1 MSKKLVIN
9 QYEFEKSGMARFESR
24 NLAFLLV
31 TVMLMT
37 SCAGL
42 NNRQERAGFNNQNKN
57 TKTQGNQL
65 QADQEHA
72 DQAYES
78 ARQLITNGEV
88 DAGVA
93 KLKQL
98 VGLYPENAQYRGMLK
113 VQQGFQISSLLKT
126 AETQSQQKLFNDAAA
141 SYKQVQTLAPDNQR
155 AQEGLRQL
163 VQVQNHTMMLS
174 NAQNAFDRQD
184 DDTALNL
191 LRAILAEDANAL
203 DARALFE
210 KIEEK
215 RNKQITAIPQIKS
228 AFKKT
233 ITLEL
238 KNVPIKTV
246 FELIGKTANINFS
259 YDQELREDIRTSIF
273 VRNATI
279 EDAIQVILTSNQLA
293 KKALNDNTLLIYPIS
308 RSQEYQEQYVRS
320 FYLNSMDAKRAM
332 NMIKT
337 VVKSKDIYIDEKLN
351 TLIMR
356 DTAEAIQIA
365 EKLIA
370 SQDMIEPE
378 VMLEVEVM
386 EINRKNLEAIGIK
399 YPTQVSVGVQ
409 GQSSTTNGV
418 VNTTPGR
425 LTIAELKSF
434 NSGLGVFS
442 VSDPVLALN
451 LLQQD
456 TDTNLLAN
464 PQIRVKNREKA
475 KIHVG
480 DKIPVLTSVAN
491 STGFVSQTVSYIEV
505 GIKLDVEP
513 TILLQN
519 LVSMKVGLEVSNVTD
534 QVKTDSGVLAYTIGS
549 RNANTT
555 LQLKDG
561 ETQIL
566 AGLFRDDSQRISN
579 KVPGL
584 SSLPFIGKLF
594 SDKNNDRRKNEIV
607 LLITPRILH
616 NIAPANAIYTMFPSG
631 VNHTASNIRVVKQA
645 EQAAPVPDVQPVVQT
660 PQALQAERAQVDQ
673 NFSSQLLQPGAE
685 ANNVNAKPNP

>member
-1 MSKKLVIN
+1 M
-9 QYEFEKSGMARFESR
+9 M
-24 NLAFLLV
+24 LL
-31 TVMLMT
+31 T
-37 SCAGL
+37 SCVS
-42 NNRQERAGFNNQNKN
+42 FN
-57 TKTQGNQL
+57 
-65 QADQEHA
+65 ADQEHVSNMQMQ
-72 DQAYES
+72 DSQAYQYAS
-78 ARQLITNGEV
+78 QLIVSGDVE
-88 DAGVA
+88 AGIA
-93 KLKQL
+93 KLQQL
-98 VGLYPENAQYRGMLK
+98 VKLYPENAQYRTMLK
-113 VQQGFQISSLLKT
+113 VHQVSQINNLLKN
-126 AETQSQQKLFNDAAA
+126 AEDKAKLQLYSDAEMFYQQVLVL
-141 SYKQVQTLAPDNQR
+141 SPDNQR
-155 AQEGLRQL
+155 AQDGLRQL
-163 VQVQNHTMMLS
+163 NLVKNHIMLLS
-174 NAQNAFDRQD
+174 NAHTALEKGD
-184 DDTALNL
+184 DDAAQHL
-191 LRAILAEDANAL
+191 LRTILAEDAN
-203 DARALFE
+203 DQSARALFE
-210 KIEEK
+210 QIEDK
-215 RNKQITAIPQIKS
+215 RNKKISAIPQIKT
-228 AFKKT
+228 AYKKP
-233 ITLEL
+233 ISLEL

-246 FELIGKTANINFS
+246 FELIGKAANINFV
-259 YDQELREDIRTSIF
+259 YDQDLRTDLSTSIF
-273 VRNATI
+273 VRDTSI

-293 KKALNDNTLLIYPIS
+293 KKVLNDNTLLIYPLS
-308 RSQEYQEQYVRS
+308 RSPEYQEQYVRS
-320 FYLNSMDAKRAM
+320 FYLNNMDAKRAM

-356 DTAEAIQIA
+356 DTADAIQIA

-370 SQDMIEPE
+370 SQDMLEPE

-399 YPTQVSVGVQ
+399 YPTQMSVGVQ
-409 GQSSTTNGV
+409 GKSTTTDGV
-418 VNTTPGR
+418 VSTTPGR
-425 LTIAELKSF
+425 LTLTELKSF

-491 STGFVSQTVSYIEV
+491 STGFVSQTVSYIDV

-519 LVSMKVGLEVSNVTD
+519 QVSIKVGLEVSNVTD

-549 RNANTT
+549 RNANTI

-584 SSLPFIGKLF
+584 ASLPFIGRLF
-594 SDKNNDRRKNEIV
+594 SDKSNDRRKNEIV

-616 NIAPANAIYTMFPSG
+616 NIAPANAVYTLFPSG
-631 VNHTASNIRVVKQA
+631 VNGGNSHNTNQA
-645 EQAAPVPDVQPVVQT
+645 ETTVPVSQTVPSQT
-660 PQALQAERAQVDQ
+660 PQALQAERARNDQ
-673 NFSSQLLQPGAE
+673 GFSNQLLQPDAE
-685 ANNVNAKPNP
+685 VNDTSVKMNP

>member
-1 MSKKLVIN
+1 MSLTIKNHGKKTSSIKKTALT
-9 QYEFEKSGMARFESR
+9 EKVGFIS
-24 NLAFLLV
+24 LASLLII
-31 TVMLMT
+31 

-42 NNRQERAGFNNQNKN
+42 ISCTSLSSVQNKSVAAGHE
-57 TKTQGNQL
+57 QGES
-65 QADQEHA
+65 D
-72 DQAYES
+72 YET
-78 ARQLITNGEV
+78 AQQMIRAGEV
-88 DAGVA
+88 DAGIA

-98 VGLYPENAQYRGMLK
+98 SDAQPENAQYRSMLK
-113 VQQGFQISSLLKT
+113 TQRQLQIANMLKL
-126 AETQSQQKLFNDAAA
+126 AEVTDINDPQAA
-141 SYKQVQTLAPDNQR
+141 YTNVLALDPNNQR
-155 AQEGLRQL
+155 ALEGLKKL
-163 VQVQNHTMMLS
+163 SLVQNHAMMLA
-174 NAQNAFDRQD
+174 NAQSAIDKQD
-184 DDTALNL
+184 DDTARNL
-191 LRAILAEDANAL
+191 LRAILAEDANYQ
-203 DARALFE
+203 DARVLFE
-210 KIEEK
+210 KIENK
-215 RNKQITAIPQIKS
+215 RIDKITAIPQIKS
-228 AFKKT
+228 AFKKP

-238 KNVPIKTV
+238 KNVTIKTL
-246 FELIGKTANINFS
+246 FELIGKAGNINFS
-259 YDQELREDIRTSIF
+259 FDQDIREDQRTSLF
-273 VRNATI
+273 VRNTSI
-279 EDAIQVILTSNQLA
+279 EDAIQVILMTNQLA
-293 KKALNDNTLLIYPIS
+293 KKVLNDNTMLIYPLS
-308 RSQEYQEQYVRS
+308 RSQEYQEQFVRS

-332 NMIKT
+332 NMIKV
-337 VVKSKDIYIDEKLN
+337 VVKSKDVYIDEKLN

-356 DTAEAIQIA
+356 DTAEAIQMA

-386 EINRKNLEAIGIK
+386 EINRKNLEAIGIQ

-409 GQSSTTNGV
+409 GKSSTTDGV

-425 LTIAELKSF
+425 LTIAELKNF

-442 VSDPVLALN
+442 VSDPLLALN
-451 LLQQD
+451 LLQQA

-491 STGFVSQTVSYIEV
+491 ATGFVSQTVSYIDV

-513 TILLQN
+513 TILLRDE
-519 LVSMKVGLEVSNVTD
+519 VSIKVGLEVSNVTD
-534 QVKTDSGVLAYTIGS
+534 QVRTESGVLAYTIGS

-566 AGLFRDDSQRISN
+566 AGLFRDDSQNISN

-584 SSLPFIGKLF
+584 SSLPFIGRLF

-616 NIAPANAIYTMFPSG
+616 NIAPANAVYTMFPSG
-631 VNHTASNIRVVKQA
+631 INHTGGRAVRAQEQQSLAQQSFAEPLQA
-645 EQAAPVPDVQPVVQT
+645 PITT
-660 PQALQAERAQVDQ
+660 PQNTQAERSQVDQ
-673 NFSSQLLQPGAE
+673 NFANQLLQPGAE
-685 ANNVNAKPNP
+685 SNTANDLRPNP

>member
-1 MSKKLVIN
+1 MNLYRLN
-9 QYEFEKSGMARFESR
+9 NSGMGCSISGNFIV
-24 NLAFLLV
+24 LLTV
-31 TVMLMT
+31 TFMLLT
-37 SCAGL
+37 SCASFDA
-42 NNRQERAGFNNQNKN
+42 E
-57 TKTQGNQL
+57 
-65 QADQEHA
+65 QEHA
-72 DQAYES
+72 SNNMQAQDSQAYEEAS
-78 ARQLITNGEV
+78 QLIVKGDT
-88 DAGVA
+88 DAGIE
-93 KLKQL
+93 KLQQL
-98 VGLYPENAQYRGMLK
+98 VKLYPENAQYRTMLK
-113 VQQGFQISSLLKT
+113 VQQASQINNLLKNAEEKAKLKLYSD
-126 AETQSQQKLFNDAAA
+126 AETL
-141 SYKQVQTLAPDNQR
+141 YKQVLVLVPDNQR
-155 AQEGLRQL
+155 AQDGLRQL
-163 VQVQNHTMMLS
+163 AIVQNHAMKLS
-174 NAQNAFDRQD
+174 NAQTAFEKGD
-184 DDTALNL
+184 DDAAQNL
-191 LRAILAEDANAL
+191 LRSILAEDANNQG
-203 DARALFE
+203 ARTLFE
-210 KIEEK
+210 QIEDK
-215 RNKQITAIPQIKS
+215 HNKKITAIPQIKT
-228 AFKKT
+228 AYKKP

-246 FELIGKTANINFS
+246 FELIGKTANINFI
-259 YDQELREDIRTSIF
+259 YDQELRADLSTSIF
-273 VRNATI
+273 VRNSSI
-279 EDAIQVILTSNQLA
+279 EDVIQVILTSNQLA
-293 KKALNDNTLLIYPIS
+293 KKVLNDNTLLIYPLS

-320 FYLNSMDAKRAM
+320 FYLNNMDAKRAM

-337 VVKSKDIYIDEKLN
+337 VVRSKDIYIDEKLN

-356 DTAEAIQIA
+356 DTVEAIQIA

-370 SQDMIEPE
+370 SQDMLEPE

-399 YPTQVSVGVQ
+399 YPTQMSVGVQ
-409 GQSSTTNGV
+409 GKSTTTDGV
-418 VNTTPGR
+418 VTITPGR
-425 LTIAELKSF
+425 LTLAELKSF

-491 STGFVSQTVSYIEV
+491 STGFVSQTVSYIDV

-519 LVSMKVGLEVSNVTD
+519 QVSIKVGLEVSNVTD

-549 RNANTT
+549 RNANTI

-616 NIAPANAIYTMFPSG
+616 NIAPANAVYTLFPSG
-631 VNHTASNIRVVKQA
+631 VNNGSGSSHSARQTETNTPVSQV
-645 EQAAPVPDVQPVVQT
+645 APVQT

-673 NFSSQLLQPGAE
+673 SFSNQLLQPDAD
-685 ANNVNAKPNP
+685 ANSTSAKTTP

>member
-1 MSKKLVIN
+1 MERFVAGKL
-9 QYEFEKSGMARFESR
+9 
-24 NLAFLLV
+24 LATLILLSSC
-31 TVMLMT
+31 T
-37 SCAGL
+37 SL
-42 NNRQERAGFNNQNKN
+42 NAEQERVSNNM
-57 TKTQGNQL
+57 
-65 QADQEHA
+65 HA
-72 DQAYES
+72 QDSLEYEEAS
-78 ARQLITNGEV
+78 QLIVKGDI
-88 DAGVA
+88 DAGIA
-93 KLKQL
+93 KLQEL
-98 VGLYPENAQYRGMLK
+98 VKVYPENLQYRTMLK
-113 VQQGFQISSLLKT
+113 VQQSFQINALVKT
-126 AETQSQQKLFNDAAA
+126 ADDKSRLKLISEAEAA
-141 SYKQVQTLAPDNQR
+141 YNQVLALAPDNQR
-155 AQEGLRQL
+155 AQDGLRQL
-163 VQVQNHTMMLS
+163 SLLQNHAMMLT
-174 NAQNAFDRQD
+174 NAKSAFDKND
-184 DDTALNL
+184 GDSALNI
-191 LRAILAEDANAL
+191 LRSILAEDAN
-203 DARALFE
+203 DQGARVLFE
-210 KIEEK
+210 QIETE
-215 RNKQITAIPQIKS
+215 RNKKIIAMPQIKT
-228 AFKKT
+228 AYKKPV
-233 ITLEL
+233 TLEL

-246 FELIGKTANINFS
+246 FELIGKTANINFV
-259 YDQELREDIRTSIF
+259 YDQELRHDLSTSIF
-273 VRNATI
+273 VRNSSI

-293 KKALNDNTLLIYPIS
+293 KKVLNDNTLLIYPLS

-337 VVKSKDIYIDEKLN
+337 VVKSKNIYIDEKLN

-356 DTAEAIQIA
+356 DTAEAIQVA

-370 SQDMIEPE
+370 SQDMLEPE

-399 YPTQVSVGVQ
+399 YPTQMSVGVQ
-409 GQSSTTNGV
+409 GKSTTTDGV
-418 VNTTPGR
+418 VNTTAGR

-451 LLQQD
+451 LLQQN

-480 DKIPVLTSVAN
+480 DKIPVLTSIAN
-491 STGFVSQTVSYIEV
+491 STGFVSQTVSYIDV

-519 LVSMKVGLEVSNVTD
+519 QVSIKVGLEVSNVTD

-566 AGLFRDDSQRISN
+566 AGLFRDDSQNVSN

-584 SSLPFIGKLF
+584 SSLPFIGRLF
-594 SDKNNDRRKNEIV
+594 SDKSNDRRKNEIV

-616 NIAPANAIYTMFPSG
+616 NIAPANAVYTLFPSG
-631 VNHTASNIRVVKQA
+631 VSNGGGSSNAARQA
-645 EQAAPVPDVQPVVQT
+645 ETVAPVLQTGATSVQT

-673 NFSSQLLQPGAE
+673 SFSSQLLQPDAE
-685 ANNVNAKPNP
+685 ANSTGAKTSP

>member
-1 MSKKLVIN
+1 MNLYRLN
-9 QYEFEKSGMARFESR
+9 NSGMGRSVSGNFIGL
-24 NLAFLLV
+24 LAASLMLL
-31 TVMLMT
+31 T

-42 NNRQERAGFNNQNKN
+42 NAEQERASNNRQV
-57 TKTQGNQL
+57 Q
-65 QADQEHA
+65 DS
-72 DQAYES
+72 QAYEEAS
-78 ARQLITNGEV
+78 QLIVKG
-88 DAGVA
+88 DIDDGIA

-98 VGLYPENAQYRGMLK
+98 VKLYPENAQYRTMLK
-113 VQQGFQISSLLKT
+113 IQQASQINSLLKN
-126 AETQSQQKLFNDAAA
+126 AEENAKLKLYSDAEVL
-141 SYKQVQTLAPDNQR
+141 YKQVLVLAPDNQR
-155 AQEGLRQL
+155 AQDGLRQL
-163 VQVQNHTMMLS
+163 TIVQNHVMMLT
-174 NAQNAFDRQD
+174 NAQSAFDKGD
-184 DDTALNL
+184 DESAQNL

-203 DARALFE
+203 EVRTLFE
-210 KIEEK
+210 KLEDK
-215 RNKQITAIPQIKS
+215 HNKKITAVPQIKT
-228 AFKKT
+228 AYKKP

-246 FELIGKTANINFS
+246 FELIGKTANINFI
-259 YDQELREDIRTSIF
+259 YDQELRTDLSTSIF
-273 VRNATI
+273 VRNSSI

-293 KKALNDNTLLIYPIS
+293 KKVLNDNTLLIYPLS

-320 FYLNSMDAKRAM
+320 FYLNNMDAKRAM

-370 SQDMIEPE
+370 SQDMLEPE

-399 YPTQVSVGVQ
+399 YPTQMSVGVQ
-409 GQSSTTNGV
+409 GNSTATDGV
-418 VNTTPGR
+418 VSTTPGR
-425 LTIAELKSF
+425 LTLAELKSF

-442 VSDPVLALN
+442 VSDPVLAMN

-491 STGFVSQTVSYIEV
+491 STGFVSQTVSYIDV

-519 LVSMKVGLEVSNVTD
+519 QVSIRVGLEVSNVTD

-549 RNANTT
+549 RNANTI

-566 AGLFRDDSQRISN
+566 AGLFRDDSQRILN

-584 SSLPFIGKLF
+584 ASLPFIGKLF

-616 NIAPANAIYTMFPSG
+616 NIAPANAVYTLFPSG
-631 VNHTASNIRVVKQA
+631 VNSGGGSSHNVRQVETNTPVSQA
-645 EQAAPVPDVQPVVQT
+645 LSVQT
-660 PQALQAERAQVDQ
+660 PQALQAERAQIDQ
-673 NFSSQLLQPGAE
+673 SFSNQLLQPDAE
-685 ANNVNAKPNP
+685 ANGTSAKTNP

>member
-1 MSKKLVIN
+1 MV
-9 QYEFEKSGMARFESR
+9 SGHYIVPFV
-24 NLAFLLV
+24 FLL
-31 TVMLMT
+31 LLT
-37 SCAGL
+37 SCASL
-42 NNRQERAGFNNQNKN
+42 NATQEPASKN
-57 TKTQGNQL
+57 M
-65 QADQEHA
+65 QAQDY
-72 DQAYES
+72 QAYEE
-78 ARQLITNGEV
+78 ANQLIAKG
-88 DAGVA
+88 DSAAGIA
-93 KLKQL
+93 RLQQL
-98 VGLYPENAQYRGMLK
+98 VKSYPENAQYRTTLK
-113 VQQGFQISSLLKT
+113 IQQSSQINVLLKS
-126 AETQSQQKLFNDAAA
+126 ADDKSKLNQLGDAKVAYQQVLA
-141 SYKQVQTLAPDNQR
+141 LAPDNQR
-155 AQEGLRQL
+155 AQDGLRQL
-163 VQVQNHTMMLS
+163 NLLQNHTMMLT
-174 NAQNAFDRQD
+174 NAKSAFDKND
-184 DDTALNL
+184 DDSALNI
-191 LRAILAEDANAL
+191 LRSILAEDAN
-203 DARALFE
+203 DQGARALFE
-210 KIEEK
+210 QIESKQNK
-215 RNKQITAIPQIKS
+215 RITAIPQIKT
-228 AFKKT
+228 AYKKP
-233 ITLEL
+233 ISLEL
-238 KNVPIKTV
+238 KNVPIRTV
-246 FELIGKTANINFS
+246 FELIGKAANINFI
-259 YDQELREDIRTSIF
+259 YDQELRADFNTSIF
-273 VRNATI
+273 VRNSSI

-293 KKALNDNTLLIYPIS
+293 KKVLNDNTLLIYPLS
-308 RSQEYQEQYVRS
+308 LSQEYQEQYVRS
-320 FYLNSMDAKRAM
+320 FYLNSMDAKRAL

-370 SQDMIEPE
+370 SQDMLEPE

-409 GQSSTTNGV
+409 GKSTSTDGV
-418 VNTTPGR
+418 VTTTPGR

-451 LLQQD
+451 LLQQN

-480 DKIPVLTSVAN
+480 DKIPVLTSIAN
-491 STGFVSQTVSYIEV
+491 STGFVSQTVSYIDV

-519 LVSMKVGLEVSNVTD
+519 QVSIKVGLEVSNVTD
-534 QVKTDSGVLAYTIGS
+534 QVKTDTGVLAYTIGS
-549 RNANTT
+549 RNANTV

-566 AGLFRDDSQRISN
+566 AGLFRDDSQNVSN

-584 SSLPFIGKLF
+584 SSLPLIGRLF

-616 NIAPANAIYTMFPSG
+616 NIAPVNAVYTLFPSG
-631 VNHTASNIRVVKQA
+631 VTHTSGRTNKAPEQQSPVAEPVQA
-645 EQAAPVPDVQPVVQT
+645 QVST
-660 PQALQAERAQVDQ
+660 PQSTQTERAQVDQ
-673 NFSSQLLQPGAE
+673 NFANQLLQPDVDL
-685 ANNVNAKPNP
+685 NVNGNGSISKSTETNSGGTVYKAQ

>member
-1 MSKKLVIN
+1 MNLYRLN
-9 QYEFEKSGMARFESR
+9 NSGMGCSISGNFIV
-24 NLAFLLV
+24 LLTV
-31 TVMLMT
+31 TLMLLT
-37 SCAGL
+37 SCAS
-42 NNRQERAGFNNQNKN
+42 FN
-57 TKTQGNQL
+57 
-65 QADQEHA
+65 AEQEHA
-72 DQAYES
+72 SNNMQAQDSRAYEEAS
-78 ARQLITNGEV
+78 QLIVKGDT
-88 DAGVA
+88 DAGIE
-93 KLKQL
+93 KLQQL
-98 VGLYPENAQYRGMLK
+98 VKLYPENAQYRTMLK
-113 VQQGFQISSLLKT
+113 VQQASQINNLLKN
-126 AETQSQQKLFNDAAA
+126 AEEKAKLKLYSDAEEL
-141 SYKQVQTLAPDNQR
+141 YKQVLVLAPDNQR
-155 AQEGLRQL
+155 AQDGLRQL
-163 VQVQNHTMMLS
+163 AIVQNHAMKLS
-174 NAQNAFDRQD
+174 NAQTAFEKGD
-184 DDTALNL
+184 DEAAQNL
-191 LRAILAEDANAL
+191 LRSILAEDANNQG
-203 DARALFE
+203 ARTLFE
-210 KIEEK
+210 QIEDKHNKKI
-215 RNKQITAIPQIKS
+215 TSIPQIKT
-228 AFKKT
+228 AYKKP

-246 FELIGKTANINFS
+246 FELIGKTANINFI
-259 YDQELREDIRTSIF
+259 YDQELRTDLSTSIF
-273 VRNATI
+273 VRNTSI

-293 KKALNDNTLLIYPIS
+293 KKVLNDNTLLIYPLS

-320 FYLNSMDAKRAM
+320 FYLNNMDAKRAM

-337 VVKSKDIYIDEKLN
+337 VVRSKDIYIDEKLN

-370 SQDMIEPE
+370 SQDMLEPE

-399 YPTQVSVGVQ
+399 YPTQMSVGVQ
-409 GQSSTTNGV
+409 GKSTTTDGV
-418 VNTTPGR
+418 VTTTPGR
-425 LTIAELKSF
+425 LTLAELKSF

-491 STGFVSQTVSYIEV
+491 STGFVSQTVSYIDV

-519 LVSMKVGLEVSNVTD
+519 QVSIKVGLEVSNVTD

-549 RNANTT
+549 RNANTI

-616 NIAPANAIYTMFPSG
+616 NIAPANAVYTLFPSG
-631 VNHTASNIRVVKQA
+631 VNNGSGSSHSARQTETNTPVSQV
-645 EQAAPVPDVQPVVQT
+645 APVQT
-660 PQALQAERAQVDQ
+660 PQALQAERAQVDKS
-673 NFSSQLLQPGAE
+673 FSNQLLQPDAD
-685 ANNVNAKPNP
+685 ANSTSAKTTP

>member
-1 MSKKLVIN
+1 MNLYRLNKSIMQGLV
-9 QYEFEKSGMARFESR
+9 SGHFIVL
-24 NLAFLLV
+24 LACLILL
-31 TVMLMT
+31 T
-37 SCAGL
+37 SCASL
-42 NNRQERAGFNNQNKN
+42 NATQEPAGSNMQA
-57 TKTQGNQL
+57 QDSAAYEEANQL
-65 QADQEHA
+65 ILKGDTATG
-72 DQAYES
+72 
-78 ARQLITNGEV
+78 I
-88 DAGVA
+88 A
-93 KLKQL
+93 KLQQL
-98 VGLYPENAQYRGMLK
+98 VKSYPENAQYRTNLK
-113 VQQGFQISSLLKT
+113 IQQSSQINTLLKT
-126 AETQSQQKLFNDAAA
+126 ADDKSRLNLLSDSEFAYQQVL
-141 SYKQVQTLAPDNQR
+141 VLAPDNQR
-155 AQEGLRQL
+155 AQDGLRQISL
-163 VQVQNHTMMLS
+163 LQNHAMMLT
-174 NAQNAFDRQD
+174 NAKSAFDKND
-184 DDTALNL
+184 DDTALNI
-191 LRAILAEDANAL
+191 LRSILAEDAN
-203 DARALFE
+203 DQGARNLFE
-210 KIEEK
+210 QIESK
-215 RNKQITAIPQIKS
+215 QNKKITAIPQIKT
-228 AFKKT
+228 AYKKP

-246 FELIGKTANINFS
+246 FELIGKTANINFI
-259 YDQELREDIRTSIF
+259 YDQELRTDLNTSIF
-273 VRNATI
+273 VRNSSI
-279 EDAIQVILTSNQLA
+279 EDAIKVILTSNQLG
-293 KKALNDNTLLIYPIS
+293 KKVLNDNTLLIYPLS

-370 SQDMIEPE
+370 SQDMLEPE

-399 YPTQVSVGVQ
+399 YPTQMSVGVQ
-409 GQSSTTNGV
+409 GKSTATDGV
-418 VNTTPGR
+418 VTATPGR

-451 LLQQD
+451 LLQQN

-480 DKIPVLTSVAN
+480 DKIPVLTSIAN
-491 STGFVSQTVSYIEV
+491 STGFVSQTVSYIDV

-519 LVSMKVGLEVSNVTD
+519 RVSIKVGLEVSNVTD

-549 RNANTT
+549 RNANTV

-566 AGLFRDDSQRISN
+566 AGLFRDDSQNISN

-584 SSLPFIGKLF
+584 SSLPFIGRLF

-616 NIAPANAIYTMFPSG
+616 NIAPANAVYTLFPSG
-631 VNHTASNIRVVKQA
+631 VNHASGRSTKALEQQSAVAEPVQA
-645 EQAAPVPDVQPVVQT
+645 QVAT
-660 PQALQAERAQVDQ
+660 PQNTQTERAQVDQ
-673 NFSSQLLQPGAE
+673 DFANQLLQPDVD
-685 ANNVNAKPNP
+685 ANANGNVGKTTETNSGGTVYKAQ

>member
-1 MSKKLVIN
+1 LN
-9 QYEFEKSGMARFESR
+9 LYRLNKSGLQALVSGNFIVL
-24 NLAFLLV
+24 LAFL
-31 TVMLMT
+31 MLLT

-42 NNRQERAGFNNQNKN
+42 NAKQEPASSNMQA
-57 TKTQGNQL
+57 QDSVAYEEANQL
-65 QADQEHA
+65 ILKGDTATG
-72 DQAYES
+72 
-78 ARQLITNGEV
+78 I
-88 DAGVA
+88 A
-93 KLKQL
+93 KLQQL
-98 VGLYPENAQYRGMLK
+98 VKSYPENAQYRTNLK
-113 VQQGFQISSLLKT
+113 IQQSSQINTLLKT
-126 AETQSQQKLFNDAAA
+126 ADDKSRLNLLSDAELAYQQVL
-141 SYKQVQTLAPDNQR
+141 VLAPDNQR
-155 AQEGLRQL
+155 AQDGLRQISL
-163 VQVQNHTMMLS
+163 LQNHAMMLT
-174 NAQNAFDRQD
+174 NAKSAFDKND
-184 DDTALNL
+184 DDTALNI
-191 LRAILAEDANAL
+191 LRSILAEDAN
-203 DARALFE
+203 DQGARTLFE
-210 KIEEK
+210 QIESK
-215 RNKQITAIPQIKS
+215 QNKKITAIPQIKT
-228 AFKKT
+228 AYKKP

-246 FELIGKTANINFS
+246 FELIGKTANINFI
-259 YDQELREDIRTSIF
+259 YDQELRTDLNTSIF
-273 VRNATI
+273 VRNSSI
-279 EDAIQVILTSNQLA
+279 EDAIQVILTSNQLG
-293 KKALNDNTLLIYPIS
+293 KKVLNDNTLLIYPLS

-332 NMIKT
+332 SMIKT

-370 SQDMIEPE
+370 SQDMLEPE

-399 YPTQVSVGVQ
+399 YPTQMSVGVQ
-409 GQSSTTNGV
+409 GKSTTTDGV
-418 VNTTPGR
+418 VTTTPGR

-451 LLQQD
+451 LLQQN

-480 DKIPVLTSVAN
+480 DKIPVLTSIAN
-491 STGFVSQTVSYIEV
+491 STGFVSQTVSYIDV

-519 LVSMKVGLEVSNVTD
+519 RVSIKVGLEVSNVTD

-549 RNANTT
+549 RNANTV

-566 AGLFRDDSQRISN
+566 AGLFRDDSQNISN

-584 SSLPFIGKLF
+584 SSLPFIGRLF
-594 SDKNNDRRKNEIV
+594 ADKNNDRRKNEIV

-616 NIAPANAIYTMFPSG
+616 NIAPANAVYTLFPSG
-631 VNHTASNIRVVKQA
+631 VNHASGRSTKALEQQSAVAEPVQA
-645 EQAAPVPDVQPVVQT
+645 QVAT
-660 PQALQAERAQVDQ
+660 PQNTQTERAQVDQ
-673 NFSSQLLQPGAE
+673 NFANQLLQPDLD
-685 ANNVNAKPNP
+685 ANANGNAGKATETNSGGTVYKAQ

>member
-1 MSKKLVIN
+1 MNLYRLNNIGQEQPASGKLIVLITAT
-9 QYEFEKSGMARFESR
+9 MM
-24 NLAFLLV
+24 LL
-31 TVMLMT
+31 T
-37 SCAGL
+37 SCAT
-42 NNRQERAGFNNQNKN
+42 FN
-57 TKTQGNQL
+57 
-65 QADQEHA
+65 AEQEHPSNNMQA
-72 DQAYES
+72 QDRQAYEEAS
-78 ARQLITNGEV
+78 QLIVKGDT
-88 DAGVA
+88 DAGIA
-93 KLKQL
+93 KLQQL
-98 VGLYPENAQYRGMLK
+98 VKLYPENAQYRTMLK
-113 VQQGFQISSLLKT
+113 VQQASQLNNLLKK
-126 AETQSQQKLFNDAAA
+126 AEESAKLKFYSEAEAL
-141 SYKQVQTLAPDNQR
+141 YKQVIVLVPDNQR
-155 AQEGLRQL
+155 AQDGLRQL
-163 VQVQNHTMMLS
+163 VIVQSHALMLS
-174 NAQNAFDRQD
+174 NAQTALEKGD
-184 DDTALNL
+184 DDAAQNL
-191 LRAILAEDANAL
+191 LRTILAEDVNNPG
-203 DARALFE
+203 ARSLFE
-210 KIEEK
+210 QIEDKHNKKIA
-215 RNKQITAIPQIKS
+215 AIPQIKT
-228 AFKKT
+228 AYKKPIT
-233 ITLEL
+233 IEL

-246 FELIGKTANINFS
+246 FELIGKTANINFV
-259 YDQELREDIRTSIF
+259 YDQELRTDLITSIF
-273 VRNATI
+273 LRNSSI
-279 EDAIQVILTSNQLA
+279 EDAIQLILTSNQLA
-293 KKALNDNTLLIYPIS
+293 KKVLNDNTLLIYPLN

-320 FYLNSMDAKRAM
+320 FYLNNMDAKRAM

-356 DTAEAIQIA
+356 DSAEAIQIA

-386 EINRKNLEAIGIK
+386 EINRKNLEAIGVK
-399 YPTQVSVGVQ
+399 YPTQMSVGVQ
-409 GQSSTTNGV
+409 GKSVGADGV
-418 VNTTPGR
+418 VTSTPGR
-425 LTIAELKSF
+425 LTLAELKSF

-519 LVSMKVGLEVSNVTD
+519 QVSIKVGLEVSNVTD

-549 RNANTT
+549 RNANTI

-594 SDKNNDRRKNEIV
+594 SDNNNDRRKNEIV

-616 NIAPANAIYTMFPSG
+616 NIAPANAVYTLFPSG
-631 VNHTASNIRVVKQA
+631 VNSVGGSGHSARQA
-645 EQAAPVPDVQPVVQT
+645 EINTPASQVAPVQT
-660 PQALQAERAQVDQ
+660 PQALQAERAKVDQ
-673 NFSSQLLQPGAE
+673 NFSNQLLQPDAE
-685 ANNVNAKPNP
+685 ANGASAKTNP

>member
-1 MSKKLVIN
+1 LNLYRLSKSDMQGLV
-9 QYEFEKSGMARFESR
+9 SGHFIVL
-24 NLAFLLV
+24 LAFL
-31 TVMLMT
+31 MLLT

-42 NNRQERAGFNNQNKN
+42 NAKQEPASSSMQA
-57 TKTQGNQL
+57 QDSAAYEEANQL
-65 QADQEHA
+65 ILKGDTATG
-72 DQAYES
+72 
-78 ARQLITNGEV
+78 I
-88 DAGVA
+88 A
-93 KLKQL
+93 KLQQL
-98 VGLYPENAQYRGMLK
+98 VKVYPENAQYRTNLK
-113 VQQGFQISSLLKT
+113 IQQSSQINALLKT
-126 AETQSQQKLFNDAAA
+126 ADDKSKLNLLSEAEVAYQQVLI
-141 SYKQVQTLAPDNQR
+141 LAPDNQR
-155 AQEGLRQL
+155 AQDGLRQL
-163 VQVQNHTMMLS
+163 SLLQNHAMMLT
-174 NAQNAFDRQD
+174 NARSAFDKND
-184 DDTALNL
+184 DDSALNI
-191 LRAILAEDANAL
+191 LRSILAEDANDL
-203 DARALFE
+203 GARTLFE
-210 KIEEK
+210 QIE
-215 RNKQITAIPQIKS
+215 NKQNKKITAIPQIKT
-228 AFKKT
+228 AYKKP

-246 FELIGKTANINFS
+246 FELIGKTANINFI
-259 YDQELREDIRTSIF
+259 YDQELRADLNTSIF
-273 VRNATI
+273 VRNSSI

-293 KKALNDNTLLIYPIS
+293 KKVLNDNTLLIYPLS
-308 RSQEYQEQYVRS
+308 RIQEYQEQYVRS

-370 SQDMIEPE
+370 SQDMLEPE

-399 YPTQVSVGVQ
+399 YPTQMSVGVQ
-409 GQSSTTNGV
+409 GKSTTTDGV
-418 VNTTPGR
+418 VTTTPGR

-451 LLQQD
+451 LLQQN

-480 DKIPVLTSVAN
+480 DKIPVLTSIAN
-491 STGFVSQTVSYIEV
+491 STGFVSQTVSYIDV

-519 LVSMKVGLEVSNVTD
+519 QVSIKVGLEVSNVTD

-549 RNANTT
+549 RNANTV

-566 AGLFRDDSQRISN
+566 AGLFRDDSQNISN

-584 SSLPFIGKLF
+584 SSLPFIGRLF

-616 NIAPANAIYTMFPSG
+616 NIAPANAVYTLFPSG
-631 VNHTASNIRVVKQA
+631 VNHASGRSAKALEQQSAVAEPMQA
-645 EQAAPVPDVQPVVQT
+645 QVAT
-660 PQALQAERAQVDQ
+660 PQNTQAERAQVDQ
-673 NFSSQLLQPGAE
+673 NFANQLLQPDVD
-685 ANNVNAKPNP
+685 ANANGNTGKATETNSGGTVYKAQ

>member
-1 MSKKLVIN
+1 LNLYRLNRSGKQCLKLGHFMT
-9 QYEFEKSGMARFESR
+9 Q
-24 NLAFLLV
+24 LALL
-31 TVMLMT
+31 MLLS
-37 SCAGL
+37 SCAS
-42 NNRQERAGFNNQNKN
+42 FNNAQESASNDM
-57 TKTQGNQL
+57 
-65 QADQEHA
+65 QAQDRS
-72 DQAYES
+72 AYEE
-78 ARQLITNGEV
+78 ANQLITKGNIA
-88 DAGVA
+88 AGIA
-93 KLKQL
+93 KLQQL
-98 VGLYPENAQYRGMLK
+98 VKLYPENAQYRTMLK
-113 VQQGFQISSLLKT
+113 VQQSFQINALLKKASDNT
-126 AETQSQQKLFNDAAA
+126 RLNLLSDAEAA
-141 SYKQVQTLAPDNQR
+141 YNQVLALVPDNQR
-155 AQEGLRQL
+155 AQDGLRQL
-163 VQVQNHTMMLS
+163 ILLQNHAKMLA
-174 NAQNAFDRQD
+174 NAKSAIDKSD
-184 DDTALNL
+184 DDSALNI
-191 LRAILAEDANAL
+191 LRSILAEDANNQG
-203 DARALFE
+203 ARALFE
-210 KIEEK
+210 QIES
-215 RNKQITAIPQIKS
+215 KQIKKITAIPQIKS
-228 AFKKT
+228 AYKKP

-246 FELIGKTANINFS
+246 FELIGKAANINFI
-259 YDQELREDIRTSIF
+259 YDQELRVDLNTSIF
-273 VRNATI
+273 VRNSSI

-293 KKALNDNTLLIYPIS
+293 KKVLNDNTLLIYPLS

-370 SQDMIEPE
+370 SQDVVEPE

-386 EINRKNLEAIGIK
+386 EINRKNLEAIGIR

-409 GQSSTTNGV
+409 GKSTAADGTV
-418 VNTTPGR
+418 TTTPGR
-425 LTIAELKSF
+425 LSIAELKSF

-451 LLQQD
+451 LLQQN

-491 STGFVSQTVSYIEV
+491 STGFVSQTVSYIDV
-505 GIKLDVEP
+505 GLKLDVEP

-519 LVSMKVGLEVSNVTD
+519 QVSIKVGLEVSNVTD

-549 RNANTT
+549 RNANTV

-566 AGLFRDDSQRISN
+566 AGLFRDDSQNISN

-584 SSLPFIGKLF
+584 SSLPFIGRLF

-616 NIAPANAIYTMFPSG
+616 NIAPANAVYTMFPSG
-631 VNHTASNIRVVKQA
+631 INHASGHSARVSEQ
-645 EQAAPVPDVQPVVQT
+645 QAATAEPVQPPVAT
-660 PQALQAERAQVDQ
+660 PQSAQAARAQVDQ
-673 NFSSQLLQPGAE
+673 NFANQLLQPDLDASMYENVEVGKSTE
-685 ANNVNAKPNP
+685 ASGSGTVYKAQ

>member
-1 MSKKLVIN
+1 M
-9 QYEFEKSGMARFESR
+9 
-24 NLAFLLV
+24 LL
-31 TVMLMT
+31 T
-37 SCAGL
+37 SCASFNAEQQHVS
-42 NNRQERAGFNNQNKN
+42 NNMQMQ
-57 TKTQGNQL
+57 
-65 QADQEHA
+65 DS
-72 DQAYES
+72 QAYQY
-78 ARQLITNGEV
+78 ATQLIVNGDV
-88 DAGVA
+88 DAGIA

-98 VGLYPENAQYRGMLK
+98 VKLYPENAQYRTMLK
-113 VQQGFQISSLLKT
+113 VHQASQINNLLKN
-126 AETQSQQKLFNDAAA
+126 AEEKAKLQLYSDAEMFYQQVLVL
-141 SYKQVQTLAPDNQR
+141 SPDNQR
-155 AQEGLRQL
+155 AQDGLRQL
-163 VQVQNHTMMLS
+163 KLLLNHRMLLS
-174 NAQNAFDRQD
+174 NAHTALEKGD
-184 DDTALNL
+184 DDAAQHL
-191 LRAILAEDANAL
+191 LRTILAEDAN
-203 DARALFE
+203 DQNARALLE
-210 KIEEK
+210 QLEDK
-215 RNKQITAIPQIKS
+215 RNKKISAIPQIKT
-228 AFKKT
+228 AYKKP
-233 ITLEL
+233 ISLEL

-246 FELIGKTANINFS
+246 FELIGKAANINFI
-259 YDQELREDIRTSIF
+259 YDQELRTDLSTSIF
-273 VRNATI
+273 VRDTSI

-293 KKALNDNTLLIYPIS
+293 KKVLNDNTLLIYPLS
-308 RSQEYQEQYVRS
+308 RSSEYQEQYVRS
-320 FYLNSMDAKRAM
+320 FYLNNMDAKRAM

-356 DTAEAIQIA
+356 DTADAIQIA

-370 SQDMIEPE
+370 SQDMLEPE

-399 YPTQVSVGVQ
+399 YPTQMSVGVQ
-409 GQSSTTNGV
+409 GKSTTTDGV
-418 VNTTPGR
+418 VSTTPGR
-425 LTIAELKSF
+425 LTLTELKSF

-491 STGFVSQTVSYIEV
+491 STGFVSQTVSYIDV

-519 LVSMKVGLEVSNVTD
+519 QVSIKVGLEVSNVTD

-549 RNANTT
+549 RNANTI

-584 SSLPFIGKLF
+584 ASLPFIGRLF

-616 NIAPANAIYTMFPSG
+616 NIAPANAVYTLFPSG
-631 VNHTASNIRVVKQA
+631 VTGGNSRNTRQTEATIAVSQT
-645 EQAAPVPDVQPVVQT
+645 VPSQT
-660 PQALQAERAQVDQ
+660 PQALQAERARNDQ
-673 NFSSQLLQPGAE
+673 SFSNQLLQPDAE
-685 ANNVNAKPNP
+685 ANDASVKMNP

>member
-1 MSKKLVIN
+1 MNLYRLNNIGQEQPASGKLIVLITAT
-9 QYEFEKSGMARFESR
+9 MM
-24 NLAFLLV
+24 LL
-31 TVMLMT
+31 T
-37 SCAGL
+37 SCAT
-42 NNRQERAGFNNQNKN
+42 FN
-57 TKTQGNQL
+57 
-65 QADQEHA
+65 AEQEHPSNNMQA
-72 DQAYES
+72 QDRQAYEEAS
-78 ARQLITNGEV
+78 QLIVKGDT
-88 DAGVA
+88 DAGIA
-93 KLKQL
+93 KLQQL
-98 VGLYPENAQYRGMLK
+98 VKLYPENAQYRTMLK
-113 VQQGFQISSLLKT
+113 VQQASQLNNLLKK
-126 AETQSQQKLFNDAAA
+126 AEESAKLKLYSEAEAL
-141 SYKQVQTLAPDNQR
+141 YKQVLVLVPDNQR
-155 AQEGLRQL
+155 AQDGLRQL
-163 VQVQNHTMMLS
+163 VIVQSHALMLS
-174 NAQNAFDRQD
+174 NAQTALEKGD
-184 DDTALNL
+184 DDAAQNL
-191 LRAILAEDANAL
+191 LRTILAEDANNPG
-203 DARALFE
+203 ARSLFE
-210 KIEEK
+210 QIEDKHNKKIA
-215 RNKQITAIPQIKS
+215 AIPQIKT
-228 AFKKT
+228 AYKKPIT
-233 ITLEL
+233 IEL

-246 FELIGKTANINFS
+246 FELIGKTANINFV
-259 YDQELREDIRTSIF
+259 YDQELRTDLITSIF
-273 VRNATI
+273 VRNSSI
-279 EDAIQVILTSNQLA
+279 EDAIKLILTSNQLA
-293 KKALNDNTLLIYPIS
+293 KKVLNDNTLLIYPLN

-320 FYLNSMDAKRAM
+320 FYLNNMDAKRAM

-356 DTAEAIQIA
+356 DSAEAIQIA

-386 EINRKNLEAIGIK
+386 EINRKNLEAIGVK
-399 YPTQVSVGVQ
+399 YPTQISVGVQ
-409 GQSSTTNGV
+409 GKSVGADGV
-418 VNTTPGR
+418 VTSTPGR
-425 LTIAELKSF
+425 LTLAELKSF

-519 LVSMKVGLEVSNVTD
+519 QVSIKVGLEVSNVTD

-549 RNANTT
+549 RNANTI

-616 NIAPANAIYTMFPSG
+616 NIAPANAVYTLFPSG
-631 VNHTASNIRVVKQA
+631 VNSVGGSGHSARQTEINT
-645 EQAAPVPDVQPVVQT
+645 PVSQVMPVQT
-660 PQALQAERAQVDQ
+660 PQALQAERAKVDQ
-673 NFSSQLLQPGAE
+673 NFSNQLLQPDAE
-685 ANNVNAKPNP
+685 ANGASAKTNP

>member
-1 MSKKLVIN
+1 MKLNCPIKKNQPHFAHRGFVLMLAMLITSCTSLNGEQNRPNLNMQAEDAQTYEAAKLLISKGELEAGIAKM
-9 QYEFEKSGMARFESR
+9 QQ
-24 NLAFLLV
+24 LV
-31 TVMLMT
+31 T
-37 SCAGL
+37 
-42 NNRQERAGFNNQNKN
+42 Q
-57 TKTQGNQL
+57 
-65 QADQEHA
+65 
-72 DQAYES
+72 
-78 ARQLITNGEV
+78 
-88 DAGVA
+88 
-93 KLKQL
+93 
-98 VGLYPENAQYRGMLK
+98 YPDNAQYRTMLK
-113 VQQGFQISSLLKT
+113 VQQSFQITRLLKA
-126 AETQSQQKLFNDAAA
+126 AEDKTRQKLFSEAEAG
-141 SYKQVQTLAPDNQR
+141 YKQVLILAPDNQR
-155 AQEGLRQL
+155 AQDGLRQL
-163 VQVQNHTMMLS
+163 SLLQSHAIMLT
-174 NAQNAFDRQD
+174 NAQTALDKGD
-184 DDTALNL
+184 DDTAQNL
-191 LRAILAEDANAL
+191 LRAILAEDANDQ
-203 DARALFE
+203 DARKLFE

-215 RNKQITAIPQIKS
+215 RNKKVTAIPQIKS

-259 YDQELREDIRTSIF
+259 YDQELRADIITSIF
-273 VRNATI
+273 VRNTTI
-279 EDAIQVILTSNQLA
+279 EDAIQVILSSNQLA
-293 KKALNDNTLLIYPIS
+293 KKVLNDNTLLIYPLS
-308 RSQEYQEQYVRS
+308 RSQEYQEQFVRS

-337 VVKSKDIYIDEKLN
+337 VVKTRDVYIDEKLN

-370 SQDMIEPE
+370 SQDMLEPE

-399 YPTQVSVGVQ
+399 YPTQMSVGVQ
-409 GQSSTTNGV
+409 GKSSTTAGV
-418 VNTTPGR
+418 VDTTPGR
-425 LTIAELKSF
+425 LTLAELKSF
-434 NSGLGVFS
+434 NSGLGVFTI
-442 VSDPVLALN
+442 SDPVLALN

-491 STGFVSQTVSYIEV
+491 STGFVSQTVSYIDV

-519 LVSMKVGLEVSNVTD
+519 QVSIKVGLEVSNVTD
-534 QVKTDSGVLAYTIGS
+534 QVKTNSGVLAYTIGS
-549 RNANTT
+549 RNANTL

-584 SSLPFIGKLF
+584 SSLPLIGKLF

-616 NIAPANAIYTMFPSG
+616 NIAPANAVYSFFPSG
-631 VNHTASNIRVVKQA
+631 VSSSSGSGNSGSRAVDPSPSVQTQA
-645 EQAAPVPDVQPVVQT
+645 PAPT
-660 PQALQAERAQVDQ
+660 PQAVQADQARMDKDFANQV
-673 NFSSQLLQPGAE
+673 LQPNTE
-685 ANNVNAKPNP
+685 SNSSSDSKPNP

>member
-1 MSKKLVIN
+1 M
-9 QYEFEKSGMARFESR
+9 M
-24 NLAFLLV
+24 LL
-31 TVMLMT
+31 T
-37 SCAGL
+37 SCVS
-42 NNRQERAGFNNQNKN
+42 FN
-57 TKTQGNQL
+57 
-65 QADQEHA
+65 ADQEHA
-72 DQAYES
+72 SNNMQMQDNQAYQYAS
-78 ARQLITNGEV
+78 QLIVNGDVE
-88 DAGVA
+88 AGIA
-93 KLKQL
+93 KLQQL
-98 VGLYPENAQYRGMLK
+98 VKLYPENVQYRTMLK
-113 VQQGFQISSLLKT
+113 VHQASQINNLLKN
-126 AETQSQQKLFNDAAA
+126 AEDKAKLQLYSDAEMFYQQVLVL
-141 SYKQVQTLAPDNQR
+141 SPDNQR
-155 AQEGLRQL
+155 AQDGLRQL
-163 VQVQNHTMMLS
+163 NLVKNHIMLLS
-174 NAQNAFDRQD
+174 NAHTALEKGD
-184 DDTALNL
+184 DDAAQHL
-191 LRAILAEDANAL
+191 LRTILAEDAN
-203 DARALFE
+203 DQSARALFE
-210 KIEEK
+210 QIEDK
-215 RNKQITAIPQIKS
+215 RNKKISAIPQIKT
-228 AFKKT
+228 AYKKP
-233 ITLEL
+233 ISLEL

-246 FELIGKTANINFS
+246 FELIGKAANINFV
-259 YDQELREDIRTSIF
+259 YDQDLRTDLSTSIF
-273 VRNATI
+273 VRDTSI

-293 KKALNDNTLLIYPIS
+293 KKVLNDNTLLIYPLS
-308 RSQEYQEQYVRS
+308 RSPEYQEQYVRS
-320 FYLNSMDAKRAM
+320 FYLNNMDAKRAM

-356 DTAEAIQIA
+356 DTADAIQIA

-370 SQDMIEPE
+370 SQDMLEPE

-399 YPTQVSVGVQ
+399 YPTQMSVGVQ
-409 GQSSTTNGV
+409 GKSTTTDGV
-418 VNTTPGR
+418 VSTTPGR
-425 LTIAELKSF
+425 LTLTELKSF

-491 STGFVSQTVSYIEV
+491 STGFVSQTVSYIDV

-519 LVSMKVGLEVSNVTD
+519 QVSIKVGLEVSNVTD

-549 RNANTT
+549 RNANTI

-584 SSLPFIGKLF
+584 ASLPFIGKLF

-616 NIAPANAIYTMFPSG
+616 NIAPANAVYTLFPSG
-631 VNHTASNIRVVKQA
+631 VNGGNSHNTNQA
-645 EQAAPVPDVQPVVQT
+645 ETTVPVSQTVPSQT
-660 PQALQAERAQVDQ
+660 PQALQAERARNDQ
-673 NFSSQLLQPGAE
+673 GFSNQLLQPDAE
-685 ANNVNAKPNP
+685 VNDTSVKMNP

>member
-1 MSKKLVIN
+1 M
-9 QYEFEKSGMARFESR
+9 
-24 NLAFLLV
+24 
-31 TVMLMT
+31 
-37 SCAGL
+37 L
-42 NNRQERAGFNNQNKN
+42 NNAQSAFDKG
-57 TKTQGNQL
+57 
-65 QADQEHA
+65 D
-72 DQAYES
+72 DES
-78 ARQLITNGEV
+78 AQNILR
-88 DAGVA
+88 
-93 KLKQL
+93 
-98 VGLYPENAQYRGMLK
+98 
-113 VQQGFQISSLLKT
+113 
-126 AETQSQQKLFNDAAA
+126 
-141 SYKQVQTLAPDNQR
+141 TL
-155 AQEGLRQL
+155 
-163 VQVQNHTMMLS
+163 
-174 NAQNAFDRQD
+174 
-184 DDTALNL
+184 
-191 LRAILAEDANAL
+191 LAEDAN
-203 DARALFE
+203 DQGARVLFE
-210 KIEEK
+210 KIEDK
-215 RNKQITAIPQIKS
+215 NIKKVTALSKIKT
-228 AFKKT
+228 AYKKP

-246 FELIGKTANINFS
+246 FELIGKTANINFI
-259 YDQELREDIRTSIF
+259 YDQELRADLNTSLF
-273 VRNATI
+273 VRNTSI

-293 KKALNDNTLLIYPIS
+293 KKVLNDNTLLIYPLS
-308 RSQEYQEQYVRS
+308 RSQEYQEQFVRS

-399 YPTQVSVGVQ
+399 YPTQMSVGVQ
-409 GQSSTTNGV
+409 GKSSTTAGS

-425 LTIAELKSF
+425 LTLAELKSF

-464 PQIRVKNREKA
+464 PQIRVKNRERA

-519 LVSMKVGLEVSNVTD
+519 QVNIKVGLEVSNVTD

-549 RNANTT
+549 RNANTI

-584 SSLPFIGKLF
+584 SDLPLIGKLF

-616 NIAPANAIYTMFPSG
+616 NISPSNAIYSFFPSG
-631 VNHTASNIRVVKQA
+631 VNHANNGGNQNSKPMESSPPASQL
-645 EQAAPVPDVQPVVQT
+645 ESS
-660 PQALQAERAQVDQ
+660 PQAVQANQAKLDKDFASQV
-673 NFSSQLLQPGAE
+673 LQPE
-685 ANNVNAKPNP
+685 TDTNNASITKTNP

>member
-1 MSKKLVIN
+1 
-9 QYEFEKSGMARFESR
+9 
-24 NLAFLLV
+24 
-31 TVMLMT
+31 
-37 SCAGL
+37 
-42 NNRQERAGFNNQNKN
+42 
-57 TKTQGNQL
+57 
-65 QADQEHA
+65 
-72 DQAYES
+72 
-78 ARQLITNGEV
+78 
-88 DAGVA
+88 
-93 KLKQL
+93 
-98 VGLYPENAQYRGMLK
+98 
-113 VQQGFQISSLLKT
+113 
-126 AETQSQQKLFNDAAA
+126 
-141 SYKQVQTLAPDNQR
+141 
-155 AQEGLRQL
+155 
-163 VQVQNHTMMLS
+163 
-174 NAQNAFDRQD
+174 
-184 DDTALNL
+184 
-191 LRAILAEDANAL
+191 
-203 DARALFE
+203 
-210 KIEEK
+210 
-215 RNKQITAIPQIKS
+215 
-228 AFKKT
+228 
-233 ITLEL
+233 
-238 KNVPIKTV
+238 
-246 FELIGKTANINFS
+246 
-259 YDQELREDIRTSIF
+259 
-273 VRNATI
+273 
-279 EDAIQVILTSNQLA
+279 
-293 KKALNDNTLLIYPIS
+293 
-308 RSQEYQEQYVRS
+308 
-320 FYLNSMDAKRAM
+320 M

-337 VVKSKDIYIDEKLN
+337 VVRSKDIYIDEKLN

-370 SQDMIEPE
+370 SQDMLEPE

-399 YPTQVSVGVQ
+399 YPTQMSIGVQ
-409 GQSSTTNGV
+409 GKSTTTDGV
-418 VNTTPGR
+418 VTTTPGR
-425 LTIAELKSF
+425 LTLAELKSF

-491 STGFVSQTVSYIEV
+491 STGFVSQTVSYIDV

-519 LVSMKVGLEVSNVTD
+519 QVSIKVGLEVSNVTD

-549 RNANTT
+549 RNANTI

-616 NIAPANAIYTMFPSG
+616 NIAPANAVYTLFPSG
-631 VNHTASNIRVVKQA
+631 VNNGSGSSHSARQTETNTPVSQV
-645 EQAAPVPDVQPVVQT
+645 APVQT

-673 NFSSQLLQPGAE
+673 SFSNQLLQPDAD
-685 ANNVNAKPNP
+685 ANSTSAKTTP

>member
-1 MSKKLVIN
+1 MNLYRLN
-9 QYEFEKSGMARFESR
+9 KSGLQDLASGHFILL
-24 NLAFLLV
+24 LAFLIL
-31 TVMLMT
+31 LT
-37 SCAGL
+37 SCASL
-42 NNRQERAGFNNQNKN
+42 NATQEPASSNMQA
-57 TKTQGNQL
+57 QDSAAYEEANQL
-65 QADQEHA
+65 IIKGDVA
-72 DQAYES
+72 
-78 ARQLITNGEV
+78 
-88 DAGVA
+88 AGIA
-93 KLKQL
+93 KLQQL
-98 VGLYPENAQYRGMLK
+98 VKLYPENAQYRTMLK
-113 VQQGFQISSLLKT
+113 IQQSSQINALLKI
-126 AETQSQQKLFNDAAA
+126 ADDKNRLNLLNDAEAA
-141 SYKQVQTLAPDNQR
+141 YQQVLVLAPDNQR
-155 AQEGLRQL
+155 AQDGLHQL
-163 VQVQNHTMMLS
+163 SLLQNHAMMLT
-174 NAQNAFDRQD
+174 NARSAFDKND
-184 DDTALNL
+184 DDSALNI
-191 LRAILAEDANAL
+191 LRSILAEDAN
-203 DARALFE
+203 DQGARALFE
-210 KIEEK
+210 QIERK
-215 RNKQITAIPQIKS
+215 QNKKITAIPQIKT
-228 AFKKT
+228 AYKKP

-238 KNVPIKTV
+238 KNLPIKTV
-246 FELIGKTANINFS
+246 FELIGKTANINFI
-259 YDQELREDIRTSIF
+259 YDQELRTDLNTSIF
-273 VRNATI
+273 VRNSSI

-293 KKALNDNTLLIYPIS
+293 KKVLNDNTLLIYPLS

-370 SQDMIEPE
+370 SQDMLEPE

-399 YPTQVSVGVQ
+399 YPTQMSVGVQ
-409 GQSSTTNGV
+409 GKSITTDGV
-418 VNTTPGR
+418 VTTTPGR

-451 LLQQD
+451 LLQQN

-480 DKIPVLTSVAN
+480 DKIPLLTSIAN
-491 STGFVSQTVSYIEV
+491 STGFVSQTVSYIDV

-519 LVSMKVGLEVSNVTD
+519 QVSIKVGLEVSNVTD

-549 RNANTT
+549 RNANTV

-566 AGLFRDDSQRISN
+566 AGLFRDDSQNISN

-584 SSLPFIGKLF
+584 SSLPFIGRLF

-616 NIAPANAIYTMFPSG
+616 NIAPANAVYTLFPSG
-631 VNHTASNIRVVKQA
+631 VNHASGRTTKALEQQSAVAESVQA
-645 EQAAPVPDVQPVVQT
+645 QVTT
-660 PQALQAERAQVDQ
+660 PQNTQTERAQVDQ
-673 NFSSQLLQPGAE
+673 NFANQLLQPDLD
-685 ANNVNAKPNP
+685 ANANGNTGKATETNSGGTVYKAQ

>member
-1 MSKKLVIN
+1 LIVN
-9 QYEFEKSGMARFESR
+9 GDVE
-24 NLAFLLV
+24 
-31 TVMLMT
+31 
-37 SCAGL
+37 AG
-42 NNRQERAGFNNQNKN
+42 
-57 TKTQGNQL
+57 
-65 QADQEHA
+65 
-72 DQAYES
+72 
-78 ARQLITNGEV
+78 I
-88 DAGVA
+88 A
-93 KLKQL
+93 KLQQL
-98 VGLYPENAQYRGMLK
+98 VKLYPENVQYRTMLK
-113 VQQGFQISSLLKT
+113 VHQASQINNLLKN
-126 AETQSQQKLFNDAAA
+126 AEDKAKLQLYSDAEMFYQQVLVL
-141 SYKQVQTLAPDNQR
+141 SPDNQR
-155 AQEGLRQL
+155 AQDGLRQL
-163 VQVQNHTMMLS
+163 NLVKNHIMLLS
-174 NAQNAFDRQD
+174 NAHTALEKGD
-184 DDTALNL
+184 DDAAQHL
-191 LRAILAEDANAL
+191 LRTILAEDAN
-203 DARALFE
+203 DQSARALFE
-210 KIEEK
+210 QIEDK
-215 RNKQITAIPQIKS
+215 RNKKISAIPQIKT
-228 AFKKT
+228 AYKKP
-233 ITLEL
+233 ISLEL

-246 FELIGKTANINFS
+246 FELIGKAANINFV
-259 YDQELREDIRTSIF
+259 YDQDLRTDLSTSIF
-273 VRNATI
+273 VRDTSI

-293 KKALNDNTLLIYPIS
+293 KKVLNDNTLLIYPLS
-308 RSQEYQEQYVRS
+308 RSPEYQEQYVRS
-320 FYLNSMDAKRAM
+320 FYLNNMDAKRAM

-356 DTAEAIQIA
+356 DTADAIQIA

-370 SQDMIEPE
+370 SQDMLEPE

-399 YPTQVSVGVQ
+399 YPTQMSVGVQ
-409 GQSSTTNGV
+409 GKSTTTDGV
-418 VNTTPGR
+418 VSTTPGR
-425 LTIAELKSF
+425 LTLTELKSF

-491 STGFVSQTVSYIEV
+491 STGFVSQTVSYIDV

-519 LVSMKVGLEVSNVTD
+519 QVSIKVGLEVSNVTD

-549 RNANTT
+549 RNANTI

-584 SSLPFIGKLF
+584 ASLPFIGKLF

-616 NIAPANAIYTMFPSG
+616 NIAPANAVYTLFPSG
-631 VNHTASNIRVVKQA
+631 VNGGNSHNTNQA
-645 EQAAPVPDVQPVVQT
+645 ETTVPVSQTVPSQT
-660 PQALQAERAQVDQ
+660 PQALQAERARNDQ
-673 NFSSQLLQPGAE
+673 GFSNQLLQPDAE
-685 ANNVNAKPNP
+685 VNDTSVKMNP